1 MYRVLKNKKISSSS
15 YQIDIIAPNVIARA
29 KPGQFVIIMAKEDS
43 ERIPLTIYDF
53 DKETETLSL
62 IYQVVGASTKE
73 LTEIENEVYAVTGPL
88 GKPNEICN
96 DIESY
101 KDKRI
106 VYVAG
111 GVGIAPVYPQ
121 VKFLSEHGLKVDVI
135 YGARSANQYLIRN
148 KIEKYANK
156 VYYAT
161 DDGSFGK
168 KGFVTDILKEHIN
181 NYDIC
186 VAIGP
191 IIMMKNVSELTK
203 EYNVKTIVSLNP
215 IMVDGTGMCGAC
227 RCEIEGK
234 PKFACIDGPEFDG
247 HKVNYDLAL
256 KRLNIYKEE
265 EKVLSEKQER
275 GELWIIT
282 SEQQWEFKNQM

>member
-1 MYRVLKNKKISSSS
+1 MYKILKNEKISENS
-15 YQIDIIAPNVIARA
+15 YLLSIKCPIVIKKAM
-29 KPGQFVIIMAKEDS
+29 PGQFVIIMSKEDS

-53 DKETETLSL
+53 DLEEGILHL

-73 LTEIENEVYAVTGPL
+73 LSENKEEVFAVTGPL
-88 GKPNEICN
+88 GNPNEICN
-96 DIESY
+96 SPENF

-121 VKFLSEHGLKVDVI
+121 VKYLNERGFNIDVI
-135 YGARSANQYLIRN
+135 YGARSKDLLLIKE
-148 KIEKYANK
+148 KIESVASK

-161 DDGSFGK
+161 DDGTYGE

-181 NYDIC
+181 EYDIC

-191 IIMMKNVSELTK
+191 VIMMKNVSELTK
-203 EYNVKTIVSLNP
+203 KYNLKTIVSMNS

-227 RCEIEGK
+227 RCEVEGK

-247 HKVNYDLAL
+247 HKINFDIAL
-256 KRLNIYKEE
+256 KRMNIYKKEE
-265 EKVLSEKQER
+265 EELKRKGEKN
-275 GELWIIT
+275 
-282 SEQQWEFKNQM
+282 SD